1 MTELNLGYIAR
12 PQFYDF
18 HTRLER
24 RFVHFAKFLPSS
36 TMRIPSSVEYCL
48 RVARR
53 MSFTIRSEDI
63 LGVPDFWL
71 ISTP

>member
-24 RFVHFAKFLPSS
+24 RFVHFAKFLPP
-36 TMRIPSSVEYCL
+36 RGL
-48 RVARR
+48 RFCDAQIGECRLRWLPPTNIGVA
-53 MSFTIRSEDI
+53 
-63 LGVPDFWL
+63 
-71 ISTP
+71 